1 MDGLIKICHK
11 ISNKKVIL
19 IGHSLGGEVIDT
31 YIRTHRDFNDHICK
45 FVALAVPFNGS
56 SSKSL

>member
-1 MDGLIKICHK
+1 MKSG
-11 ISNKKVIL
+11 KKVIL

-31 YIRTHRDFNDHICK
+31 YIRMHSDFNNDIEK

-56 SSKSL
+56 SAKIL